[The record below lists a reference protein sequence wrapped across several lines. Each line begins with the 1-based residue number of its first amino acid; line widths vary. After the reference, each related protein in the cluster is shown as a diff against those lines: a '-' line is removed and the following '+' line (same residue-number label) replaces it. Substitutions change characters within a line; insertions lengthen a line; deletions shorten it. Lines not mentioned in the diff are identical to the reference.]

1 VGRGWDGVRATD
13 GGEGENNI
21 LNEYTEADT
30 DNESTPPATSNLYP
44 IEEHYKSRPSPF
56 LSPSPSTPPSTPP
69 AIQIT
74 DVAAQQYYQPP
85 APADQKFTHHI
96 GREWGTMPKTDLPPG
111 SLAGAEG
118 SSLCYVW
125 RTGLWIWINENGYDN
140 ATMMNYR
147 GAAVRSLGAPCV
159 LRTRTQE
166 EEVENFGNNS
176 GVSIY
181 QDFAHSISKVVNSS
195 VRPMNLPH
203 SVPSAPAVS
212 VGRNRG

>member
-1 VGRGWDGVRATD
+1 MGRGWDGVRATD

-44 IEEHYKSRPSPF
+44 IEEHYKSRPPPF
-56 LSPSPSTPPSTPP
+56 LSPSPSTPP

-118 SSLCYVW
+118 SSLCYYVW
-125 RTGLWIWINENGYDN
+125 RTGLGYGSMRMDIVRS
-140 ATMMNYR
+140 AMNYR
-147 GAAVRSLGAPCV
+147 TSSV
-159 LRTRTQE
+159 LASHKDTRQE
-166 EEVENFGNNS
+166 ERRGQKLREQFWGFNLSGFRSFNFQS
-176 GVSIY
+176 GE
-181 QDFAHSISKVVNSS
+181 
-195 VRPMNLPH
+195 
-203 SVPSAPAVS
+203 
-212 VGRNRG
+212 